1 MSSHRIPDDFNRFLA
16 TSSNVIADP
25 GSGGT
30 FDLTPCPMFGVAT
43 IASGT
48 RVLPNDM
55 PLGTVFYVYATGS
68 VTITDEAAT
77 TIATA
82 SSGQLVRFES
92 LGSNAWFSPQA
103 ILDSGAYTDTASI
116 ETVLQRLMRDT
127 QEVHVDLSSAL
138 DADGDPLAKFAD
150 GDPSAVPGFNLAN
163 SEAFG
168 IRWNDNATF
177 NPVLLSVW
185 IPRSF
190 DGTDSVLTCHVVAS
204 KIGATVG
211 DATTFTIAAYNQ
223 VVGLVHD
230 GGANLGGVTSA
241 MTGNAATKTVQRVTL
256 TMVNANTPFG
266 SNTASPTKITF
277 TIQPTDGTAGTDDVI
292 IHDIYFTW
300 TSVR

>member
-1 MSSHRIPDDFNRFLA
+1 MGLHNDSANDYQLFN
-16 TSSNVIADP
+16 TGSQTIADP

-30 FDLTPCPMFGVAT
+30 FDLRGIDRGVAT

-48 RVLPNDM
+48 RVLPNGI
-55 PLGTVFYVYATGS
+55 PLGVSIFVKATGS
-68 VTITDEAAT
+68 VTITDAAAT
-77 TIATA
+77 TIAIL
-82 SSGQLVRFES
+82 SSGQVLRFQS
-92 LGSNAWFSPQA
+92 AGSNAWFSSQA
-103 ILDSGAYTDTASI
+103 IIDAGAYTSATTI
-116 ETVLQRLMRDT
+116 ETALQRLMRDT
-127 QEVHVDLSSAL
+127 QEVHVDLTSAL

-150 GDPSAVPGFNLAN
+150 NASPNPGFTLAN

-168 IRWNDNATF
+168 IRWNNNATQ
-177 NPVLLSVW
+177 NQPVLLSTW

-211 DATTFTIAAYNQ
+211 DATTFTITAYNQ
-223 VVGLVHD
+223 VVGILHD
-230 GGANLGGVTSA
+230 GGANLGGTTSA

-256 TMVNANTPFG
+256 TMTNANTPFG
-266 SNTASPTKITF
+266 SNTASPTKLTLSV
-277 TIQPTDGTAGTDDVI
+277 TPTSGTLGTDDVI